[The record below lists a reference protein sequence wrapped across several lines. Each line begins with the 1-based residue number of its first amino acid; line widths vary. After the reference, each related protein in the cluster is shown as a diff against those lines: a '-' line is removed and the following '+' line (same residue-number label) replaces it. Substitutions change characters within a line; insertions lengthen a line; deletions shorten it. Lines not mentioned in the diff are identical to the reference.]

1 MPWGS
6 IGRLIRNRDYVVLLS
21 SQTVSS
27 LGSAMSAFVFTLL
40 AVDVTGSAAQAG
52 LVGGAYALGAALTS
66 LPAGA
71 LVDRWNRKTILIC
84 CAAGGAVL
92 YGSVAAAL
100 AVDHLTLVRL
110 VVVGFGSGLSRA
122 FFLPA
127 QNAALR
133 AIVAPH
139 DMGAAM
145 SANEGREHFA
155 SLVGA
160 PLAGAL
166 YSVSRV
172 VPVLADAVSYVVLS
186 VATLTLRAP
195 LAAPG
200 GSSRPPVLAAIRE
213 GVRWVLAQPAIR
225 AIAFSATV
233 INFCANAIMLV
244 LIVHLQRIGTRAP
257 VIGLLE
263 TGIGIGGLLGALAA
277 APLIARMTTGRIAV
291 LAVWVITG
299 CFALT
304 ALTSAPAVLVVLL
317 AGAIFLVPAFNA
329 GLFGYQVLMTPD
341 EMQGRAQSAIGFLAT
356 ATSPLAPVAGG
367 VLLEGAGLRV
377 AVLVLCLPLAL
388 AALNVTLSA
397 AISAIPLLSQVTP
410 VEPASAAS
418 T

>member
-6 IGRLIRNRDYVVLLS
+6 TGRLMHNRDYVVLLS

-40 AVDVTGSAAQAG
+40 AVDVTGSPAQAG
-52 LVGGAYALGAALTS
+52 LVGSAYALGAALTS

-71 LVDRWNRKTILIC
+71 LVDRWNRKTILVC

-100 AVDHLTLVRL
+100 ALDHLTLAHL
-110 VVVGFGSGLSRA
+110 VVVGLGSGLSRA

-172 VPVLADAVSYVVLS
+172 VPVLADAVSYVVLT
-186 VATLTLRAP
+186 VATLTLRAS
-195 LAAPG
+195 LAAPS
-200 GSSRPPVLAAIRE
+200 GSAKPPVLASIRE

-233 INFCANAIMLV
+233 LNFCANAIMLV

-263 TGIGIGGLLGALAA
+263 TGIGVGGLLGALAA
-277 APLIARMTTGRIAV
+277 APLIARLTTGRIAV
-291 LAVWVITG
+291 LAVWVITV

-304 ALTSAPAVLVVLL
+304 ALTTAPAALVVLL
-317 AGAIFLVPAFNA
+317 AGAIFFVPSFNA
-329 GLFGYQVLMTPD
+329 GLFGYQVLVTPD
-341 EMQGRAQSAIGFLAT
+341 DMQGRAQSAIGFLAT
-356 ATSPLAPVAGG
+356 ATSPLAPIAGG
-367 VLLEGAGLRV
+367 LLLQNSGLRA
-377 AVLVLCLPLAL
+377 AVLVLCVPLVL
-388 AALNVTLSA
+388 AGLNITLSA
-397 AISAIPLLSQVTP
+397 AIRAIPLLSQVTAHQAQDRVP
-410 VEPASAAS
+410 G
-418 T
+418 